1 MKQAERE
8 YLNKVVRLI
17 KEIIEDNRLSD
28 EEKVRLLGTIL

>member
-17 KEIIEDNRLSD
+17 KEIIEDNKMND
-28 EEKVRLLGTIL
+28 EEKVRLLGMIL